1 MYPRVIKTYVHT
13 KTCKRVFVVALYVI
27 ANPSVVLICTSLMSN
42 DVEQCLK
49 TLDIN
54 YTSANLLKITP
65 YNTAILPLE
74 WLKMES
80 TGNIKYLQG
89 YKAARTIAHFEK
101 LSCI

>member
-1 MYPRVIKTYVHT
+1 
-13 KTCKRVFVVALYVI
+13 
-27 ANPSVVLICTSLMSN
+27 MSN

-65 YNTAILPLE
+65 CNTTILPLE

-80 TGNIKYLQG
+80 TGDIKYLQG
-89 YKAARTIAHFEK
+89 YRATRTITHFEK